1 VSVIQGSPL
10 PLPQSGRT
18 GGPSAFHAYQ
28 EHDTVALQLLCSL
41 VSLRDLALPFG
52 NQLDGLRVAM
62 SIGAF
67 QMASTSNYGGQD
79 TLGKAKQTLDDGSD
93 RIMEAASDAAQHV
106 QDVAGNVQRAINKS
120 VKDGPLTTLMMAGAV
135 GFVLGAL
142 WKS

>member
-1 VSVIQGSPL
+1 
-10 PLPQSGRT
+10 
-18 GGPSAFHAYQ
+18 
-28 EHDTVALQLLCSL
+28 
-41 VSLRDLALPFG
+41 
-52 NQLDGLRVAM
+52 
-62 SIGAF
+62 
-67 QMASTSNYGGQD
+67 MASTSNYGGQD
-79 TLGKAKQTLDDGSD
+79 TLSKAKQTLDDGSD